1 MDLESETEEQSNTV
15 INQIIQA
22 LIRQMEEWITNQS
35 KKK

>member
-1 MDLESETEEQSNTV
+1 MKPNEKNEDKSIST